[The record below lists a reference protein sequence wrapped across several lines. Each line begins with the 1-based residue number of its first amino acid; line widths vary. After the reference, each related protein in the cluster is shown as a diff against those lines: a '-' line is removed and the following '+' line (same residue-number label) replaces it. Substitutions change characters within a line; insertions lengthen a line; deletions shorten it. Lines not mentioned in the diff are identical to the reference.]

1 MGAILGKQKLTW
13 GSQVCLKG
21 QREKALFS
29 KYGPWAGSIG
39 IIRGFARSE
48 QTQVPPRHKESETA
62 NDSSACLSS

>member
-39 IIRGFARSE
+39 IIWGFARSE
-48 QTQVPPRHKESETA
+48 QTQVPPQA
-62 NDSSACLSS
+62 